1 MYPPYGLL
9 GGRPGAPGRW
19 TKITSEGIETPL
31 SPFGGKIAKAALLPG
46 ESIRIETPSGGGY
59 GNPLE
64 REPQLVLNDVMNE
77 YITVEQAHDEY
88 GVVLVRG
95 GNAVDEEETKRLRRT
110 LAAS

>member
-1 MYPPYGLL
+1 
-9 GGRPGAPGRW
+9 
-19 TKITSEGIETPL
+19 
-31 SPFGGKIAKAALLPG
+31 
-46 ESIRIETPSGGGY
+46 
-59 GNPLE
+59 
-64 REPQLVLNDVMNE
+64 MNE